1 MYSKSRENDY
11 YNNMVSIT
19 ARSLKEI
26 SLSAS
31 ILLKNIPIRR
41 RFENEISNFSQHH
54 VNIAN
59 NTKSPEIKRQ
69 AMLDLKKERD
79 NISFQANSIKNN
91 LTKQYAHLEIRR
103 KLDFSDYML
112 KAVGIV
118 IGTTQV
124 ITGSAI
130 IASKVTGTVGTVAGA
145 GLVVHGF
152 GAIEENVGAIVDN
165 NVFYKGHLRRGYEYS
180 AELLG
185 FSKTAGTLVYAGVDL
200 TLSGYGL
207 FRSALKPEAWR
218 LFYYINTDYVF
229 GYQLMNGYALF
240 LEIGADFITIKSAY
254 DTYNDSSYNKKN

>member
-1 MYSKSRENDY
+1 MYDSKSRENDY
-11 YNNMVSIT
+11 YNNMVSVT
-19 ARSLKEI
+19 SRSLKEI

-31 ILLKNIPIRR
+31 SLIKNIPIRR
-41 RFENEISNFSQHH
+41 RFENEIFNFSKHH
-54 VNIAN
+54 VNIAK
-59 NTKSPEIKRQ
+59 NTKLPEIKKQ

-79 NISFQANSIKNN
+79 NISFQANAVKNN
-91 LTKQYAHLEIRR
+91 LTKQYAHIEIRR
-103 KLDFSDYML
+103 KLDFNDYML

-124 ITGSAI
+124 ITGISMAS
-130 IASKVTGTVGTVAGA
+130 SKVSGTVGTLAGA

-152 GAIEENVGAIVDN
+152 GSIEENVGAIIEN
-165 NVFYKGHLRRGYEYS
+165 NVFYKGHFRRGYEYS

-185 FSKTAGTLVYAGVDL
+185 FSRTAGSLVYAGVDL

-229 GYQLMNGYALF
+229 GYQLMNGYGLF
-240 LEIGADFITIKSAY
+240 LEISADLITIKSAY
-254 DTYNDSSYNKKN
+254 DIYNDPNYN